1 VKPVKLEQERRKR
14 RRELVIALG
23 GALLIGAIFLVES
36 RVARS
41 AEDIPFAGH
50 LLLFGLLTIVTLL
63 VILVIFFLIRN
74 LFKLIFERRRKVLG
88 SHLKTRLTLAFVALT
103 LVPTVVLF
111 IASAG
116 VLHTTIESW
125 FTTRVEDSLQSS
137 LVVAQAYY
145 RNASESAVNT
155 AARLAALIDPESLLN
170 SADLDS
176 LRKSLASWRVEDSLS
191 SLHIY
196 LPDGSSL
203 VMSRDPALKDA
214 PMPAPLNSFLK
225 IGLRGE
231 KTAEIIP
238 LDDGGDLIRAIAPI
252 SAQEGG
258 TAKAVLVLDH
268 YIPTSLAGRLFS
280 ISSAFGEYQEAKRM
294 KGPIK
299 VIYILILLMV
309 ALLVIFIGFWF
320 GVTMARDITDP
331 ILGLAEGTEKIAAG
345 DLDVYIEPTADDE
358 LGVLVRS
365 FNKMT
370 EDLRRGR
377 DELEKANFDLDSRRK
392 YMETVLKNIAAGVL
406 AIDSEQRVT
415 AINES
420 AGRLLGIAVENPL
433 RQVLDDILPA
443 ASSTA
448 VSEILE
454 ELLESGSEAI
464 ERQITVSFSD
474 RPLSLICF
482 ANSLKD
488 EENRD
493 LGVALVF
500 EDMTYLVKA
509 QRMAAWREVARRI
522 AHEIKNPLTPIQL
535 NAQRIQ
541 RKYRGMVGDDTEV
554 LDQCTRG
561 IIDQVEQLK
570 NMVNEFSLFARMP
583 AAKPAPNDLNAI
595 VRGVFELYAQG
606 NDKIKFGFV
615 PDNLLPIFDVD
626 KEQMKRVVVNLLD
639 NAIAAMDGSGAINAR
654 TSYDANLHIVTL
666 EISDT
671 GAGIQP
677 QDRAKL
683 FEPYFS
689 TKPGGTGLGLT
700 IVSTI
705 VADHNGY
712 IRLKDNPGKGA
723 AFVIELPLQR

>member
-1 VKPVKLEQERRKR
+1 MKLEKERRKR
-14 RRELVIALG
+14 RRELVVALG
-23 GALLIGAIFLVES
+23 AALLIGAIFFVES
-36 RVARS
+36 RIARS

-74 LFKLIFERRRKVLG
+74 LFKLIFERRRRVFG

-103 LVPTVVLF
+103 LVPTIVLF

-145 RNASESAVNT
+145 RGVSENVLNAAT
-155 AARLAALIDPESLLN
+155 RLAAMISAESLLN
-170 SADLDS
+170 SSDTNS
-176 LRKSLASWRVEDSLS
+176 LKEAMSSWRTEDGLS

-196 LPDGSSL
+196 LQDGSPL
-203 VMSRDPALKDA
+203 VVSKDPALKDVTI
-214 PMPAPLNSFLK
+214 PAPLSSFLK

-231 KTAEIIP
+231 KTSEILP
-238 LDDGGDLIRAIAPI
+238 LDEAGDLIRAIVPI
-252 SAQEGG
+252 KTQNNNTVRA
-258 TAKAVLVLDH
+258 ALVADH

-294 KGPIK
+294 KGPVK
-299 VIYILILLMV
+299 LIYILILLMV
-309 ALLVIFIGFWF
+309 ALLAIFIGFWF

-331 ILGLAEGTEKIAAG
+331 ILGVAEGTEKIAAG

-370 EDLRRGR
+370 GDLRKTR
-377 DELEKANFDLDSRRK
+377 DELEKVNLDLDSRRK
-392 YMETVLKNIAAGVL
+392 YMETVLRNIAAGVFAL
-406 AIDSEQRVT
+406 DSEGHVT
-415 AINES
+415 AVNES
-420 AGRLLGIAVENPL
+420 AKKLLGITAGIYLQRPMDE
-433 RQVLDDILPA
+433 ILPTTSA
-443 ASSTA
+443 TA
-448 VSEILE
+448 ISETLE
-454 ELLESGSEAI
+454 ELPESGSEGI
-464 ERQITVSFSD
+464 ERQITLSFPD
-474 RPLSLICF
+474 RSLSLICF

-488 EENRD
+488 EEGRD
-493 LGVALVF
+493 LGVVLVF

-541 RKYRGMVGDDTEV
+541 RKYRGMVGEDTQV

-583 AAKPAPNDLNAI
+583 TAKLAPNDLNAT
-595 VRGVFELYAQG
+595 VREVFDLYAQG
-606 NDKIKFGFV
+606 NNRIKFVFF
-615 PDNLLPIFDVD
+615 PDDSIPVLDIDS
-626 KEQMKRVVVNLLD
+626 EQMKRVVVNLLE
-639 NAIAAMDGSGAINAR
+639 NSISAIDGVGEIHAG
-654 TSYDANLHIVTL
+654 TSYDSKARIVTL
-666 EISDT
+666 EIRDT
-671 GAGIQP
+671 GPGIQP
-677 QDRAKL
+677 QDRARL

-712 IRLKDNPGKGA
+712 IRIKDNPGSGA
-723 AFVIELPLQR
+723 AFVIELPLSKQ